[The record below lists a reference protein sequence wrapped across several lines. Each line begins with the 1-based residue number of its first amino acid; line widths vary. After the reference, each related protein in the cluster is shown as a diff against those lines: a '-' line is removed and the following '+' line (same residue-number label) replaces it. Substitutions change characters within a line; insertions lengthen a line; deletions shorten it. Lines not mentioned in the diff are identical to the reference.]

1 MSTQIPSQRKR
12 SAAVGRNQRGEDKVG
27 KTNLV
32 FALRLILDPVCP
44 NETDRSVWSI
54 SGTDWEIKNF
64 GQRSRRPSSL
74 PTFAM
79 TPGCLRI
86 LPTASLIW
94 DRRWCAAYQE
104 TTPIT
109 MGLAPTRIDALIRTL
124 RLLIDS
130 GTRGINEASLG
141 TANPIF

>member
-1 MSTQIPSQRKR
+1 MSTQIPSQRNR

-32 FALRLILDPVCP
+32 FALRLILDP
-44 NETDRSVWSI
+44 
-54 SGTDWEIKNF
+54 
-64 GQRSRRPSSL
+64 SL
-74 PTFAM
+74 PERDRQVGLEHFRD
-79 TPGCLRI
+79 GLGDQKLRATI
-86 LPTASLIW
+86 ETAIELT
-94 DRRWCAAYQE
+94 DFCDDPRLLAHLADCAAYQE